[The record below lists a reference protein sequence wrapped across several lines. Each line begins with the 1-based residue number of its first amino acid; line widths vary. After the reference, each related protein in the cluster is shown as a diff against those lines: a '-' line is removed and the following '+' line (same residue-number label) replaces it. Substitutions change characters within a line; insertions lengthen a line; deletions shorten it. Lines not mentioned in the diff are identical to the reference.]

1 MRCITKEDIAGAFNV
16 MDVFFWSEE
25 RGVTNQCS
33 FRWSCVKQAP
43 NPETDACESKMEVV
57 ISNLS

>member
-1 MRCITKEDIAGAFNV
+1 

-57 ISNLS
+57 ISNLP